1 MSVYKETSIIH
12 IRAGEVDDH
21 IKTWQC
27 GSAGGVAG
35 TLVIDTRR
43 SFTNPGVGRWEES
56 NSFLSSFGPAVKYYD
71 ILPVVELRRA
81 NPEFRFSINS
91 TKLDTTC
98 ALSELGRHT

>member
-27 GSAGGVAG
+27 DSAGGVAG

-43 SFTNPGVGRWEES
+43 SFTNPGVVR
-56 NSFLSSFGPAVKYYD
+56 
-71 ILPVVELRRA
+71 
-81 NPEFRFSINS
+81 
-91 TKLDTTC
+91 
-98 ALSELGRHT
+98 